1 MCQNVTMT
9 NYEEIDQYVSNLEE
23 YKVQMLL
30 SFLKK
35 TNLLEWPNFWRTLL
49 HILPGLPLGPKP
61 ITSPLKSF

>member
-35 TNLLEWPNFWRTLL
+35 QMSSTPFD
-49 HILPGLPLGPKP
+49 K
-61 ITSPLKSF
+61 